1 MTDHDR
7 SRPMASTLSRRTI
20 LKSGAALAAT
30 TTVGTALPRVAGA
43 AAATATDSPGGRLLV
58 VFLRGAAD
66 HLSITVPLD
75 EAHYHDVRPTI
86 AIAPE
91 ATLPLDNRFGLHP
104 ALPRL
109 HARYEAGEMAP
120 VVAVGNPAAD
130 RSHFLSQDLFER
142 GSDGSDNLGD
152 GWLARHLNATTQPSD
167 GALRAVTV
175 GANVDESLIGF
186 PALGMTSLRTFGLS
200 RAGEFAG
207 RLEDVMREL
216 HSSASNLDRAAIQA
230 IDAAAEV
237 AGLRASQ
244 ERNGTA
250 AAFEDI
256 VTLFEADLG
265 IEVVTVST
273 EGWDTHD
280 RMGNVEE
287 GNMRNLLSSFD
298 NTLCDMLDGFDQAG
312 VDDVTTLVVTEFG
325 RRFAEN
331 GSGGCD
337 HGWGSAAMVIGH
349 RVNGGR
355 VHGDWPGLDPDVV
368 ADANGDV
375 PMTTD
380 YRDLLGEVA
389 AATLGA
395 NPTVIF
401 PDHRLESVG
410 VTA

>member
-1 MTDHDR
+1 MTAYDR
-7 SRPMASTLSRRTI
+7 SQPMAATLSRRTV
-20 LKSGAALAAT
+20 LKSAAALAAT
-30 TTVGTALPRVAGA
+30 STVGTALPRVAGA
-43 AAATATDSPGGRLLV
+43 AAAASASPNERLLV

-75 EAHYHDVRPTI
+75 EANYHDLRPTI

-91 ATLPLDNRFGLHP
+91 ATLPLDDRFGLHP

-109 HARYEAGEMAP
+109 HARYQAGEMAP

-142 GSDGSDNLGD
+142 GSDGTDDLGD
-152 GWLARHLNATTQPSD
+152 GWLARHLNATTQPND

-186 PALGMTSLRTFGLS
+186 PALGMTSLQTFGLS
-200 RAGEFAG
+200 RAGDFAG
-207 RLEDVMREL
+207 PLEDMMREL
-216 HSSASNLDRAAIQA
+216 HRSDSYLDQAAIQA
-230 IDAAAEV
+230 LDAAAVV
-237 AGLRASQ
+237 AGLPVSQ
-244 ERNGTA
+244 HRNRTA

-280 RMGNVEE
+280 RMGTAEE
-287 GNMRNLLSSFD
+287 GDMRNLLSNLD
-298 NTLCDMLDGFDQAG
+298 DTVGEMLDGFDQAG

-325 RRFAEN
+325 RRVAEN
-331 GSGGCD
+331 GSNGCD
-337 HGWGSAAMVIGH
+337 HGWGSAALVIGSN
-349 RVNGGR
+349 VNGGR
-355 VHGDWPGLDPDVV
+355 VHGDWPGLDPDVLG
-368 ADANGDV
+368 DTNGDV

-389 AATLGA
+389 TATLGA
-395 NPTVIF
+395 NPNVVF
-401 PDHRLESVG
+401 PDHLLEPVG
-410 VTA
+410 VKA